1 MPKKEST
8 RSRVEDFLVLLLCLV
23 GIAVSLH
30 AFITELNAALVK
42 LNETPV
48 ATITFKYRTAQ
59 RRTVDRVLWDRLRQ
73 ESPIYNGDTI
83 RTAERSEA
91 TLHFDD
97 GSSVDLTENTMIQ
110 VFVLEGGDA
119 QVSLEDGTVL
129 VSNTAGSRSMNLSS
143 GGNTLSLAPGSSVAA
158 RGGEASL
165 SLRVLDGTVADS
177 AGTQLESGMN
187 AQVSGS
193 EITASTRALVTS
205 PALNSRFL
213 QHERGPYPVP
223 FRFSPDAGIGE
234 AGPVTLV
241 FSSSR
246 TFESDAL
253 SVAVS
258 SSAGIEVPLEPG
270 PWYWQLRNE
279 TGTLEEG
286 QFQVC
291 DALDPMV
298 IAPAENYEYR
308 FRSRYPAIRF
318 IWTENDYTSFWRLN
332 VADNPGMNN
341 PVVEQRCSRPSSIV
355 SSLGEGVWYWQ
366 VTPWYPVNNTGYVG
380 PTPVSR
386 FTVLRKEAL
395 SVPELLVPRRDEIVS
410 TGGNN
415 HTILF
420 SWKSSAD
427 AESAIITIADNES
440 LLSPI
445 VSETVRG
452 NVFNLSTAATL
463 LREGRWYWS
472 VRHVDQE
479 GTESY
484 PASVRQFVAME
495 EATEQRLLYPPDGYT
510 IAQGLVADTPFTWKT
525 NSAEDTRLQIASS
538 SDFSSPV
545 INQVHNGGSASCP
558 YLDTGIWYW
567 RIVTRAAGLEIAA
580 SPRRFT
586 VAGPLTTPVPVSP
599 EPESRVVAR
608 PGGSVTF
615 SWKPVTGA
623 TSYTFRLYRS
633 DNENKSLLERAW
645 ISGTET
651 VIQRDSIP
659 EGDWLWTVQ
668 AFAEET
674 AHATRRNG
682 AVGRYTFTMRH
693 LNPVVLFSPR
703 DGARIDGLEARLN
716 PISVRWRAP
725 EETERTRLIIARDR
739 KSLAGLARNPD
750 AVPPGD
756 PVIIVNPGR
765 TVPLPPL
772 EEGTWWWT
780 VAGTSRDGL
789 NMTPS
794 SPRSIQVL
802 MIPRLSAPVLRE
814 PPADTR
820 YGPEFIEARE
830 PLEFSWDAVEGA
842 THYRLEIKN
851 DAGTIVHL
859 ATAHESSAYVITD
872 ITELDTG
879 NFRWTV
885 EALRLQKDGTVV
897 QKGTPAESDFTLY
910 LPEMVIPR
918 SRTRRTLY
926 GN

>member
-23 GIAVSLH
+23 GIGVSLH

-42 LNETPV
+42 LNEIPV

-165 SLRVLDGTVADS
+165 SLRVLDGAVADS
-177 AGTQLESGMN
+177 AGTRLESGMN

-193 EITASTRALVTS
+193 EITASSRAIVTD
-205 PALNSRFL
+205 PAMNARFL
-213 QHERGPYPVP
+213 QHERGAYTVP

-234 AGPVTLV
+234 TGPVTLV
-241 FSSSR
+241 LSPSR
-246 TFESDAL
+246 TFEPDAL

-258 SSAGIEVPLEPG
+258 SSAGIEVPLDPG
-270 PWYWQLRNE
+270 PWYWQLRDE

-318 IWTENDYTSFWRLN
+318 IWTENDYTSFWRLV

-341 PVVEQRCSRPSSIV
+341 PVVEQRCSRPSSII

-366 VTPWYPVNNTGYVG
+366 VTPWYPVNNTGYAG

-415 HTILF
+415 RTILF

-427 AESAIITIADNES
+427 AESAVITIADNES
-440 LLSPI
+440 LTAPL

-452 NVFNLSTAATL
+452 NVFNLSIGEIP

-495 EATEQRLLYPPDGYT
+495 EATEQRLMYPPDGYT

-525 NSAEDTRLQIASS
+525 NSVEDTRLQIASS
-538 SDFSSPV
+538 RDFSDPV
-545 INQVHNGGSASCP
+545 INQVHNGGNASCP

-567 RIVTRAAGLEIAA
+567 RIVTRAAGLEIT
-580 SPRRFT
+580 STPRRFT
-586 VAGPLTTPVPVSP
+586 VAGPLNTPVPVSP
-599 EPESRVVAR
+599 GPDSRVVAR

-623 TSYTFRLYRS
+623 MSYTFRLYRS
-633 DNENKSLLERAW
+633 DNESEPLLERAW
-645 ISGTET
+645 LSGTET

-659 EGDWLWTVQ
+659 EGNWLWTVH
-668 AFAEET
+668 AYAEET

-682 AVGRYTFTMRH
+682 AVGRYAFTMRH
-693 LNPVVLFSPR
+693 LNPIVLVSPR
-703 DGARIDGLEARLN
+703 DGARVDGIQARLK
-716 PISVRWRAP
+716 PVSVRWRSP
-725 EETERTRLIIARDR
+725 EETGRTRLIITRDR
-739 KSLAGLARNPD
+739 KSLDVLSRNPD
-750 AVPPGD
+750 AVPSGD
-756 PVIIVNPGR
+756 PIILVNPAR
-765 TVPLPPL
+765 IAELPPL
-772 EEGTWWWT
+772 EEGIWWWT
-780 VAGTSRDGL
+780 IAATTPDGL
-789 NMTPS
+789 NLVPS
-794 SPRSIQVL
+794 SPRSIRVL
-802 MIPRLSAPVLRE
+802 VIPRLSAPTLLE
-814 PPADTR
+814 PPAGTR
-820 YGPEFIEARE
+820 YGPEFIESRK
-830 PLEFSWDAVEGA
+830 PLGFAWKAVEGA
-842 THYRLEIKN
+842 SHYRLEIR
-851 DAGTIVHL
+851 DADGVIVHL
-859 ATAHESSAYVITD
+859 VPANDSTEYSMED
-872 ITELDTG
+872 IRDLDTG
-879 NFRWTV
+879 DFRWTV
-885 EALRLQKDGTVV
+885 EALRLQKDGTIV
-897 QKGTPAESDFTLY
+897 QNGTPAESDFTIY
-910 LPEMVIPR
+910 LPEVVIPR